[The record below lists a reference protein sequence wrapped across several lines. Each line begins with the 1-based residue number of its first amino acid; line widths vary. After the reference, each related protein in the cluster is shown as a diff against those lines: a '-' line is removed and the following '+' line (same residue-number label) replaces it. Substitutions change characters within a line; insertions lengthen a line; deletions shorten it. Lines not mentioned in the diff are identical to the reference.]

1 MAKVRCPG
9 SMKTM
14 VPEPLE
20 RKCPKCGSMIEIWS
34 DEEKA
39 DCRCGATVFKDAA
52 PTCVVWCSA
61 AEECL
66 GDIFDVKKMKEDAKK
81 KAAAEGNPEFVA
93 QLGDKIKKEKD
104 KDCAQTQEQAKQAKK
119 EKDKK

>member
-20 RKCPKCGSMIEIWS
+20 RKCPKCSSMIEIWS

-39 DCRCGATVFKDAA
+39 DCTCGETVFKDGAH
-52 PTCVVWCSA
+52 TCVVWCSA
-61 AEECL
+61 AEVCL
-66 GDIFDVKKMKEDAKK
+66 GVIFDVKQMKEDAKK

-93 QLGDKIKKEKD
+93 QVAEKIKKEKD
-104 KDCAQTQEQAKQAKK
+104 SKTCNKVKEEFKK
-119 EKDKK
+119 EKDKDS